1 MTAAA
6 VGRVAALVA
15 VLAGCSEQRKETPAT
30 TGHATEPVAAAWT
43 TACEAALAQA
53 TAAPPRERVAA
64 ILAGCRPCG
73 TGWDAIA
80 AAERTDGKPADIA
93 ATLDACG
100 GACTGTAR
108 SAFVDALADVT
119 TGDAPAAPWRQLART
134 CPHTLGVDDARA
146 RYASATWYALHHV
159 AAAIT
164 GTARDAGASA
174 LAAAAQGLVVPLPA
188 RSVAGTG
195 FILGRVERVDPRLAR
210 VHVSVTTAGVTLGA
224 LPLARLAPGAVE
236 LVALP
241 GQPYP
246 GESAA
251 LDEVGARVDAL
262 AHELGHGVGDLDGPV
277 VIAPHALDAARVLE
291 VLRALGDRRAY
302 VAAAGP
308 QPTAGWID
316 VPAGALP
323 AFAGKVPG
331 RAIALR
337 LGDGGAIGVVGGWGG
352 MPTARA
358 IPAGDGP
365 EAGRAAAAVS
375 RIGGPAPVV
384 AIDAT
389 AAAKTSDL
397 LALLD
402 ALAAAGV
409 KTVVAA
415 PGLRWPAKL
424 QAFDEAALRAA
435 AAAPAAP

>member
-1 MTAAA
+1 MAAL
-6 VGRVAALVA
+6 GRAAALVA
-15 VLAGCSEQRKETPAT
+15 LLAGCSEKRRETPAT

-43 TACEAALAQA
+43 TACEAALGQA
-53 TAAPPRERVAA
+53 IAAPPRERVAA

-73 TGWDAIA
+73 AGWEAIA
-80 AAERTDGKPADIA
+80 AAERGDPKPADVGA
-93 ATLDACG
+93 AIDACG

-108 SAFVDALADVT
+108 TAFLDGLADVV
-119 TGDAPAAPWRQLART
+119 TGDAPAVPWRQLART
-134 CPHTLGVDDARA
+134 CPQTLGVDDQRA

-159 AAAIT
+159 AAGIT

-210 VHVSVTTAGVTLGA
+210 VHLSVTTAGVTLGA

-251 LDEVGARVDAL
+251 LDEVGARLDAL

-277 VIAPHALDAARVLE
+277 VIAPHAQDAARVLE
-291 VLRALGDRRAY
+291 VLRALGERRAY

-308 QPTAGWID
+308 PPASGWID

-323 AFAGKVPG
+323 AFAGKAPG

-337 LGDGGAIGVVGGWGG
+337 LGEGGAIGVVSGWGG
-352 MPTARA
+352 MPVARA
-358 IPAGDGP
+358 IPAGDGA
-365 EAGRAAAAVS
+365 EASRAAAAVT
-375 RIGGPAPVV
+375 RIGGADPVV

-389 AAAKTSDL
+389 PSAKTSDL

-415 PGLRWPAKL
+415 PGLRWPATL
-424 QAFDEAALRAA
+424 AAFDEAALRTAA
-435 AAAPAAP
+435 QAAPASP